1 MLFYKAIERDTLG
14 LLKKILSKPE
24 LKGTRLVGGTALSLQ
39 LGHRESIDLDFFGE
53 WATSVNLLPVLEGCG
68 DTNIESEG
76 QNIFIYTVSGVKCD
90 FVRYKYQW
98 LKPPLV
104 VDGLRLAH
112 TDDIVAMKLEAITGR
127 GSRKDFI
134 DLAFL
139 LERYTL
145 VEMLTLYREKYPQ
158 GSEYLVL
165 RSLAYFD
172 DAEDDPTPKMLK
184 PFTWEEVK
192 ERISKAVREVAIA
205 Q

>member
-1 MLFYKAIERDTLG
+1 M
-14 LLKKILSKPE
+14 
-24 LKGTRLVGGTALSLQ
+24 
-39 LGHRESIDLDFFGE
+39 
-53 WATSVNLLPVLEGCG
+53 
-68 DTNIESEG
+68 
-76 QNIFIYTVSGVKCD
+76 
-90 FVRYKYQW
+90 
-98 LKPPLV
+98 PPLV

-165 RSLAYFD
+165 RSLA
-172 DAEDDPTPKMLK
+172 
-184 PFTWEEVK
+184 
-192 ERISKAVREVAIA
+192 
-205 Q
+205 